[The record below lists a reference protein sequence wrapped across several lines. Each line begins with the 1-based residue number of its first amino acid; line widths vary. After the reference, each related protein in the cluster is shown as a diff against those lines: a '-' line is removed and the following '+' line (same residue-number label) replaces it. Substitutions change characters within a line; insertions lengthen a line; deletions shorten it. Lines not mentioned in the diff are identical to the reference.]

1 MFTLYFIM
9 QFFQKLFGEET
20 LRRWVFLNGLDIY
33 HKTKPLSNF
42 LSLVLNFL
50 FYIFQAICLFHPA
63 VNSLLG
69 LMIVP
74 YLLVSRLQQ
83 RLIWLSGFFFCLT
96 SDKWLEKENRDF
108 PGGPAAKTLSSQCR
122 GPRFNPWSGS

>member
-1 MFTLYFIM
+1 M
-9 QFFQKLFGEET
+9 
-20 LRRWVFLNGLDIY
+20 FLNGLDIY

-50 FYIFQAICLFHPA
+50 FYIFQAICLFYLA

-74 YLLVSRLQQ
+74 YLLVSILQQ
-83 RLIWLSGFFFCLT
+83 RLIWLYGCFFFFLT
-96 SDKWLEKENRDF
+96 SDKWLEKETRDF

-122 GPRFNPWSGS
+122 GPRFDPWSGS